1 MKKRNITKIIVSMS
15 ILVALAAV
23 LSIVDRYIS
32 STFLSAFPVVGLI
45 FPYFK
50 IGIANI
56 IVLIIIYNY
65 QFRYSIV
72 AVILKSIIVALFSPT
87 SLTTFIIGFS
97 GTILSFFGM
106 FFLKNI
112 SCKNT
117 FMIFVSLVGGFM
129 HSLGQILA
137 TLALYNMFATQTV
150 LLYSP
155 LILLIGIISGTIVG
169 IITFK
174 LNDLIKKHNLLKIQ
188 GDNKYE

>member
-23 LSIVDRYIS
+23 LSIADRYIS
-32 STFLSAFPVVGLI
+32 STFLSAFPVVALI

-188 GDNKYE
+188 GDNKHE